1 MDTAEL
7 ARLIENLLRL
17 GVVTDVQPG
26 KPPRVR
32 VQTGGITTTWLPWA
46 ERRAGRTRTWNPP
59 TKGEQVLLLCP
70 SGDIANGIVLTGI
83 PSDTIDVP
91 SHSSDETVTLY
102 PDGAQTIYDHA
113 SGKLSVTGVKTVL
126 VEAAEE
132 VLFKCPHSIFEG
144 KLTVKQLLT
153 YGNGIS
159 GTAGDNGNSISG
171 DFTHKDGKLS
181 SNGVVLDDHDH
192 GAVKRGDDW
201 TEGTR

>member
-17 GVVTDVQPG
+17 GVVADVQLG

-59 TKGEQVLLLCP
+59 TKGEQVLLFCP
-70 SGDIANGIVLTGI
+70 SGDLANGIVLTGI
-83 PSDTIDVP
+83 PSDAIDVP
-91 SHSSDETVTLY
+91 SHNADETVTLY
-102 PDGAQTIYDHA
+102 PDDAQTRYNHA
-113 SGKLSVTGVKTVL
+113 SGELAITGVKTVL
-126 VEAAEE
+126 VEAATE
-132 VLFKCPHSIFEG
+132 VLVKCPHTIFDG
-144 KLTVKQLLT
+144 KVTVKQLFT

-159 GTAGDNGNSISG
+159 GTGGDNGNSISG

-192 GAVKRGDDW
+192 GAVKRGEDW
-201 TEGTR
+201 TEGTK